1 MNVTELIAKANLAA
15 NGKATPLAPTSPRY
29 TQFLAI
35 ANMMQDDWLSEP
47 GIQWQSR
54 YERLSLGTITSDR
67 VDMDDD
73 IYEFSKRE
81 DDYITIISPTDPKS
95 YAYFSLVSADELR
108 RHQNTTTCAI
118 IGDELVFAETFETDN
133 SYYGGE
139 VIVPVIMKLDPLVN
153 PSDEVLVDDPNWLV
167 YMTAAERV
175 RNTVTKIG
183 QFPALVQKANNLMIK
198 MREKNDSQVSTIPLY
213 NSVLGETFN
222 NEWGYNN

>member
-1 MNVTELIAKANLAA
+1 MNVTQLIAKSNLAA
-15 NGKATPLAPTSPRY
+15 NGKATTLAASSPRY
-29 TQFLAI
+29 VQFLAI
-35 ANMMQDDWLSEP
+35 ANMLQDDWLSEP
-47 GIQWQSR
+47 GIQWNSR

-67 VDMDDD
+67 VSLDED

-81 DDYITIISPTDPKS
+81 DDYITIVSPTDPKS
-95 YAYFSLVSADELR
+95 LAYFSLVSADELR
-108 RHQNTTTCAI
+108 RYQNTTTCAI
-118 IGDELVFAETFETDN
+118 IGDELVFAKTFLTDD

-153 PSDEVLVDDPNWLV
+153 PNDEVLVDDPNWLA

-183 QFPALVQKANNLMIK
+183 QYPALVQKANNLMVK
-198 MREKNDSQVSTIPLY
+198 MREKNDGQINTIPLY

-222 NEWGYNN
+222 NDWGYNS